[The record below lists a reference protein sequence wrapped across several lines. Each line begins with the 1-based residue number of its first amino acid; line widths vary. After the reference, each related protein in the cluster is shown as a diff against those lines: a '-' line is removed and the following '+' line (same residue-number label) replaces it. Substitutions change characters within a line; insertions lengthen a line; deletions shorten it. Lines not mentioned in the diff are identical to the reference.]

1 LIDPLAALPPEARS
15 RLRKRP
21 RPRWVPPMLATLTDD
36 RFSDPRWIFEPKFD
50 GVRCLVFRDRRGV
63 RLLSRNKLSL
73 DRQYPEIEEAF
84 LAEPAG
90 DYILDGEIVA
100 FEGKRTS
107 FARLQ
112 RRMQLRDPARA
123 KRTGVAVYFYAFDV
137 LYAGGFD
144 LTRLTLL
151 ERKLVLRR
159 VLSFNR
165 RLRFTAHRVEA
176 GEQAWRD
183 ACANGME
190 GVIAKRT
197 DSPYEPGRSRHWLKF
212 KCVNEQE
219 LVIGGYTEPA
229 GARLGL
235 GALLLGYYDDGA
247 LTYAGKVGTG
257 FDERT
262 LKSLASRLASRQRA
276 RSPFVRGKAPTRG
289 VHWVRPDLVAQ
300 IGFAEWTRD
309 GQLRH
314 PRFLGLRRDK
324 PAREVIRERPT
335 ATDTNT

>member
-1 LIDPLAALPPEARS
+1 
-15 RLRKRP
+15 
-21 RPRWVPPMLATLTDD
+21 MLATLTEK
-36 RFSDPRWIFEPKFD
+36 RFSDPKWIFEPKFD

-63 RLLSRNKLSL
+63 RLLSRNKLAL
-73 DRQYPEIEEAF
+73 DRQYPEIEDAF
-84 LAEPAG
+84 LAQPGE
-90 DYILDGEIVA
+90 YVVDGEIVA

-137 LYAGGFD
+137 PFAAGFD
-144 LTRLTLL
+144 LTRLALK
-151 ERKLVLRR
+151 ERKRVLRR
-159 VLSFNR
+159 LLSFNR
-165 RLRFTAHRVEA
+165 RLRFTTHRAEA
-176 GEQAWRD
+176 GEDAWRD
-183 ACANGME
+183 ACANGLE
-190 GVIAKRT
+190 GVIAKRA
-197 DSPYEPGRSRHWLKF
+197 DSPYEHGRSRDWLKF

-219 LVIGGYTEPA
+219 LVIGGYTDPA
-229 GARLGL
+229 GARVGL

-257 FDERT
+257 FDEQT
-262 LKSLASRLASRQRA
+262 LKTLATRLASRHRA
-276 RSPFVRGKAPTRG
+276 RTPFTHGDPPMRG

-300 IGFAEWTRD
+300 IGFTEWTRD

-324 PAREVIRERPT
+324 PARDVVREQPL
-335 ATDTNT
+335 